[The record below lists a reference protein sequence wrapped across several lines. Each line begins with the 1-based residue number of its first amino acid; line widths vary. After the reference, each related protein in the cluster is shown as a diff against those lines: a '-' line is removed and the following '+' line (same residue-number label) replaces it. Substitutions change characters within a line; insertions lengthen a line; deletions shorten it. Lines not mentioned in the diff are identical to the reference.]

1 MGLRPTHR
9 NETHLRRHPRES
21 GGPPVDS
28 RLRGNDVIFERAPG
42 VDPSPEGFGP
52 QGEESRTVLK
62 ILRARFLAPLGMTA

>member
-28 RLRGNDVIFERAPG
+28 RLRGNDVTLERAAG
-42 VDPSPEGFGP
+42 DDPSPEGFGP
-52 QGEESRTVLK
+52 QGEESRTLLK
-62 ILRARFLAPLGMTA
+62 ILRARFLAALGMTA

>member
-28 RLRGNDVIFERAPG
+28 RLRGNDVTFERAAGGQASICSTNAFKVMLVPATKYNG
-42 VDPSPEGFGP
+42 ADG
-52 QGEESRTVLK
+52 
-62 ILRARFLAPLGMTA
+62 